1 MGANTLIGNDV
12 YNTKLEDLGDIKEIM
27 LDIRTGRV
35 SYAVVS
41 FGGFLVRRPENT
53 LNYFRVFCPEC
64 FVARRRHSPAMTF
77 GPGPQQVAGV
87 QAGARHAAQAAGFH
101 PPFA

>member
-64 FVARRRHSPAMTF
+64 FVARRRHSPAMTPSRALPRDKIHPKFLQVTF
-77 GPGPQQVAGV
+77 GTP
-87 QAGARHAAQAAGFH
+87 H
-101 PPFA
+101 